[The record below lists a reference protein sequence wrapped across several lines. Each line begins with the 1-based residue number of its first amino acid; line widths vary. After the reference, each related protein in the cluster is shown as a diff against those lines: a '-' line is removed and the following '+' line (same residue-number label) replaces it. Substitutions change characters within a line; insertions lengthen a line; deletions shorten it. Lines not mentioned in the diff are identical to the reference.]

1 VDMIF
6 KPETVTMFK
15 MLSLHQGVE
24 RSYYDSDFA
33 MWDNLPPLPEDFSGL
48 SVVSCTPVLEEGQV
62 LERLTMEQMSRRIAI
77 VDGVQR
83 LMMRKIQKDGNW
95 VYLVGLAAGAVEVW
109 PKADLL
115 LPTLRRE
122 LILFVPEGS
131 LELPFEDEY
140 YGIPF
145 RSVPYNPR
153 DERRPLNNIVS
164 EKRSA
169 LELSALNQAVTELGG
184 QGILLRDGPL
194 KFGDPLTR
202 ANGPVGLVKTL
213 EPRSN
218 VDIFTSFVK
227 KLAFG
232 QVSSLLEMED
242 KKDQEET
249 GKRRYFA
256 YLRIMDVGDPTSLEG
271 VVRLDLVGPEGSG
284 EELARV
290 VLLAA
295 ETVFSLSRV
304 GPYARSPYNLMTVE
318 WLEKHLRALLP
329 DPSVLSIEV
338 AREVTKLGR

>member
-1 VDMIF
+1 MALMF
-6 KPETVTMFK
+6 KKETVTMFK

-24 RSYYDSDFA
+24 RSYYDSEFA

-48 SVVSCTPVLEEGQV
+48 NVVSCTPVLQGEEV
-62 LERLTMEQMSRRIAI
+62 LTRLSVEQMNRPIVI

-83 LMMRKIQKDGNW
+83 LMRRKLQKDGNW

-122 LILFVPEGS
+122 LVLFVPEG
-131 LELPFEDEY
+131 LLQMPFEDEY
-140 YGIPF
+140 YNIPF
-145 RSVPYNPR
+145 RSVAYNPR
-153 DERRPLNNIVS
+153 DERRPLNTIVS

-169 LELSALNQAVTELGG
+169 LELSALNQAVSELGG
-184 QGILLRDGPL
+184 KGILLRDGPL

-218 VDIFTSFVK
+218 VDIFTNFVK
-227 KLAFG
+227 KLDLG
-232 QVSSLLEMED
+232 QVSCLLEMED
-242 KKDQEET
+242 RKDTEEI
-249 GKRRYFA
+249 GKRRYFS
-256 YLRIMDVGDPTSLEG
+256 YLRIMDVGDPFSLEG
-271 VVRLDLVGPEGSG
+271 IVRLDMVGQEGSG
-284 EELARV
+284 EELAKTAFM
-290 VLLAA
+290 AA

-304 GPYARSPYNLMTVE
+304 GPYSRSPYNLMTVD

-329 DPSVLSIEV
+329 DPSVVSIEV
-338 AREVTKLGR
+338 AREVNKLGG

>member
-1 VDMIF
+1 VDIVF
-6 KPETVTMFK
+6 KQETVTMFK

-24 RSYYDSDFA
+24 RTFYDSDFA

-62 LERLTMEQMSRRIAI
+62 LKRLSVEQMSRRIAI

-115 LPTLRRE
+115 QPTLRRE
-122 LILFVPEGS
+122 LVLFVPEGL

-140 YGIPF
+140 YNIPF
-145 RSVPYNPR
+145 RSVAYNPR
-153 DERRPLNNIVS
+153 DERRPLNTIVS

-169 LELSALNQAVTELGG
+169 LELSALNQAVVELGG

-232 QVSSLLEMED
+232 QVSCLVEMED

-249 GKRRYFA
+249 GKRRYFT
-256 YLRIMDVGDPTSLEG
+256 YLRIMDVDEPTSLEG
-271 VVRLDLVGPEGSG
+271 VARLD
-284 EELARV
+284 
-290 VLLAA
+290 
-295 ETVFSLSRV
+295 
-304 GPYARSPYNLMTVE
+304 
-318 WLEKHLRALLP
+318 
-329 DPSVLSIEV
+329 
-338 AREVTKLGR
+338 